1 MKLAPKL
8 LIIAVAIMVLPALM
22 NAQCP
27 GKCTGACVQT
37 KADAFVK
44 SVPEQMM
51 YLMSTEKL
59 AEMVDAG
66 NKDFVIVDIRPPKHY
81 EKGHIKGSMHIPLP
95 MLVEKMDAIPDGKKV
110 AVVCSMDTNSAF
122 AVAVLA
128 MNGHDAWIVEGG
140 ISGWEKLGRELVK

>member
-8 LIIAVAIMVLPALM
+8 LIIAVAIMVLPAFM

-44 SVPEQMM
+44 SVPEKMM
-51 YLMSTEKL
+51 FLMSAEHL
-59 AEMVDAG
+59 AKMVDAG
-66 NKDFVIVDIRPPKHY
+66 NKDFVILDIRPPQHY
-81 EKGHIKGSMHIPLP
+81 EKGHIKGSMNIPLP

-110 AVVCSMDTNSAF
+110 AVVCSLDTNSAF
-122 AVAVLA
+122 AVVVLA
-128 MNGHDAWIVEGG
+128 MNGHDAWIVEDG
-140 ISGWEKLGRELVK
+140 ISGWEKLGRELIK

>member
-1 MKLAPKL
+1 MRLAPKL
-8 LIIAVAIMVLPALM
+8 LIIAVAVITLPALM

-27 GKCTGACVQT
+27 GKCTGACLQT

-51 YLMSTEKL
+51 YLMSMEKL

-66 NKDFVIVDIRPPKHY
+66 NKDLVILDIRPPLHY

-95 MLVEKMDAIPDGKKV
+95 MLVEKMETIPDGKKV

-122 AVAVLA
+122 AVAILA
-128 MNGHDAWIVEGG
+128 MNGHDAWIAEGG
-140 ISGWEKLGRELVK
+140 ISGWEKLGREFVK